1 MRILLLSLLINCLFL
16 VPSKAGEGMWL
27 PLFLEQLNEAEMQAM
42 GMKITA
48 EDIYSIN
55 KGSLKDAIVHF
66 GGFCTGEVISKDG
79 LVITN
84 HHCGYGAIQEHS
96 SLENNYLQDGF
107 WAEDRSKEL
116 HNEGLFVTFIVSMAD
131 VTKEVLMK
139 VDDTMDKSK
148 RQSMIDANIAAL
160 KESYPREDYQDVLI
174 KPFFS
179 GNQYF
184 IFVTEKYEDVRLV
197 GTPPSSIGKFGA
209 DTDNWEFPR
218 HTGDFA
224 LFRIYTGPDG
234 KPAKPSA
241 DNIPMQARH
250 HLPVSLDGVEPGD
263 FTMVFG
269 FPGRTNEYL
278 PAAGVK
284 QVVNEVNPVRISVR
298 DRSLGVLDKAMR
310 ANPEARIQYASKQS
324 RIANGWKKWIGESQ
338 GIEATDGIGRK
349 KKLEAEFKKALAN
362 DKALEKKYGH
372 LLKDFDK
379 LYNEISRYTK
389 DREYVNEIMYRN
401 VETFQIAGRLK
412 RSLNMYKNEGF
423 NEKLQERVTRMKPAL
438 ANFYKDYVPAIDQEI
453 AEQLLSLYFKEVS
466 KKHQATYAKDQL
478 EFAGGDVKTLV
489 ATLFE
494 KSILTKGDLA
504 TKLLQE
510 NPEGFF
516 QQLEGDYIYQFV
528 QGILEYSSEQI
539 FTPYNK
545 INDQIKDLQKDYM
558 AALMAAF
565 PDRRF
570 YPDANSTLRV
580 TYGKVEGYSV
590 GDSLQFN
597 HSTYL
602 EGLVA
607 KYVPGDYE
615 FDVPARLLELYEEK
629 DYGPYADE
637 QGRMPVCFL
646 GSNHTTGGNSGS
658 PVIDAHGNFIGINFD
673 RTWHGTM
680 SDINYDASI
689 CRNIMVDAR
698 YILFVIDKFA
708 GATHLVEEMT
718 LVHPKK

>member
-1 MRILLLSLLINCLFL
+1 
-16 VPSKAGEGMWL
+16 
-27 PLFLEQLNEAEMQAM
+27 
-42 GMKITA
+42 
-48 EDIYSIN
+48 
-55 KGSLKDAIVHF
+55 
-66 GGFCTGEVISKDG
+66 
-79 LVITN
+79 
-84 HHCGYGAIQEHS
+84 
-96 SLENNYLQDGF
+96 
-107 WAEDRSKEL
+107 
-116 HNEGLFVTFIVSMAD
+116 
-131 VTKEVLMK
+131 
-139 VDDTMDKSK
+139 
-148 RQSMIDANIAAL
+148 
-160 KESYPREDYQDVLI
+160 
-174 KPFFS
+174 
-179 GNQYF
+179 
-184 IFVTEKYEDVRLV
+184 
-197 GTPPSSIGKFGA
+197 
-209 DTDNWEFPR
+209 
-218 HTGDFA
+218 
-224 LFRIYTGPDG
+224 
-234 KPAKPSA
+234 
-241 DNIPMQARH
+241 
-250 HLPVSLDGVEPGD
+250 
-263 FTMVFG
+263 
-269 FPGRTNEYL
+269 
-278 PAAGVK
+278 
-284 QVVNEVNPVRISVR
+284 
-298 DRSLGVLDKAMR
+298 
-310 ANPEARIQYASKQS
+310 
-324 RIANGWKKWIGESQ
+324 
-338 GIEATDGIGRK
+338 
-349 KKLEAEFKKALAN
+349 
-362 DKALEKKYGH
+362 
-372 LLKDFDK
+372 
-379 LYNEISRYTK
+379 
-389 DREYVNEIMYRN
+389 
-401 VETFQIAGRLK
+401 
-412 RSLNMYKNEGF
+412 
-423 NEKLQERVTRMKPAL
+423 MKPAL

-478 EFAGGDVKTLV
+478 EFAGDDVKTLV

-528 QGILEYSSEQI
+528 QGVLDYSSEQI

-658 PVIDAHGNFIGINFD
+658 PVIDVHGNFIGINFD

>member
-250 HLPVSLDGVEPGD
+250 HLPVSLDGVELGD

-269 FPGRTNEYL
+269 FLGRTNGYF
-278 PAAGVK
+278 PAAGVT
-284 QVVNEVNPVRISVR
+284 QRVN
-298 DRSLGVLDKAMR
+298 
-310 ANPEARIQYASKQS
+310 
-324 RIANGWKKWIGESQ
+324 
-338 GIEATDGIGRK
+338 
-349 KKLEAEFKKALAN
+349 
-362 DKALEKKYGH
+362 
-372 LLKDFDK
+372 
-379 LYNEISRYTK
+379 
-389 DREYVNEIMYRN
+389 
-401 VETFQIAGRLK
+401 
-412 RSLNMYKNEGF
+412 
-423 NEKLQERVTRMKPAL
+423 
-438 ANFYKDYVPAIDQEI
+438 
-453 AEQLLSLYFKEVS
+453 
-466 KKHQATYAKDQL
+466 
-478 EFAGGDVKTLV
+478 
-489 ATLFE
+489 
-494 KSILTKGDLA
+494 
-504 TKLLQE
+504 
-510 NPEGFF
+510 
-516 QQLEGDYIYQFV
+516 
-528 QGILEYSSEQI
+528 
-539 FTPYNK
+539 
-545 INDQIKDLQKDYM
+545 
-558 AALMAAF
+558 
-565 PDRRF
+565 
-570 YPDANSTLRV
+570 
-580 TYGKVEGYSV
+580 
-590 GDSLQFN
+590 
-597 HSTYL
+597 
-602 EGLVA
+602 
-607 KYVPGDYE
+607 
-615 FDVPARLLELYEEK
+615 
-629 DYGPYADE
+629 
-637 QGRMPVCFL
+637 
-646 GSNHTTGGNSGS
+646 
-658 PVIDAHGNFIGINFD
+658 
-673 RTWHGTM
+673 
-680 SDINYDASI
+680 
-689 CRNIMVDAR
+689 
-698 YILFVIDKFA
+698 
-708 GATHLVEEMT
+708 
-718 LVHPKK
+718 